1 MTRQERVNELK
12 NLIGAEDTKIKNQ
25 ILAILQ
31 PHINMPIGIRMNR
44 SGYNKEL
51 FYELTILN
59 QQGESVFATGVNVNF
74 DERYSWKNNV
84 KVEDPDSYKMAV
96 NYGSC
101 GYHTAYDD
109 KGAIKQSD
117 IMIGKVW
124 EYEDELTQIYDE
136 IDWTNLKELEELLN
150 EIHEEES
157 AKRRAEAEEKRRQ
170 EVLQLE
176 IILDHLC
183 PGRKITDPTNEW
195 NEFIIDKVGRKNI
208 TLDRKLWINRKWTYY
223 IEKYQLARYIKE
235 NNLVYTEGL

>member
-1 MTRQERVNELK
+1 MTRQERVKELT

-51 FYELTILN
+51 FFGLDILKEN
-59 QQGESVFATGVNVNF
+59 GESVFGTDISIYF
-74 DERYSWKNNV
+74 EHRYGWEDHNR
-84 KVEDPDSYKMAV
+84 VESPDDYKMGI
-96 NYGSC
+96 NYGSI
-101 GYHTAYDD
+101 GTHTAHERN
-109 KGAIKQSD
+109 GAYKQSD

-124 EYEDELTQIYDE
+124 EYEDELTQIYNE

-150 EIHEEES
+150 EIREEES

-170 EVLQLE
+170 EILQLE
-176 IILDHLC
+176 TILDYLC

-208 TLDRKLWINRKWTYY
+208 SLDRKIWINRKWTYY

-235 NNLVYTEGL
+235 HNLVYTEGL